1 MTAAARTARLRAM
14 PSREDSS
21 HAWRDAMPLFEQWL
35 ALPETGRA
43 ALLAQLGQAQP
54 LQHAR
59 LQQLIDADRQAES
72 LGFLDTPASLLPE
85 EQPQRSGL
93 RLGAWQLQEQVGS
106 GGMGEVWRAVRS
118 DGLYSGQAAV
128 KLQRTAQAHPL
139 ADARFAREGEF
150 LARVSHP
157 HVAQLL
163 DAGVTAQ
170 GTRYLVLEYV
180 QGERI
185 DTWCDR
191 SRLDVEARL
200 ALFLQLCAAVAFAH
214 AQQVAHRDLKPSNV
228 LVTAQGH
235 VKLLDFGV
243 AKLLGDAEGATEL
256 TRASAAGLTPE
267 YAAPEQVEGQAV
279 TMATDVYALGVL
291 LFLLLAGQRPYGHAG
306 STAAQLA
313 RDIVEAEPLQLSA
326 AVSLS
331 AAEARAS
338 TPHALRRR
346 LRGDL
351 ERIVGK
357 ALQKSPALRYAS
369 AQALAD
375 DIGRH
380 LRHEPVLARAPT
392 LGYRLARWA
401 RRQRVPLAAAAVL
414 ALALATGGGEA
425 AAAAIALAVLVGVA
439 ATLWQARQARHQARL
454 ARAEAAKANAIKDFL
469 LGVFQHTAIGH
480 SDAQAR
486 QDTTAREL
494 LEAGGARLLGDTAL
508 PAALRGELLTTL
520 AQLHDDLGLVTSAGR
535 LSAAAVQAACRSAD
549 DSSAACIEA
558 LVVHAHSLS
567 RLGETEAS
575 NAAAH
580 DALARAHRS
589 VGKPQAAIGTALYV
603 LGYNEHQAGRMEAA
617 LQHLGQAAEL
627 FAHHEP
633 QHSMRIDT
641 LMWLGN
647 THIVREDFDAAIATF
662 RGALPLAD
670 AQPTL
675 RDYSAGALHQALAD
689 ALSSAGW
696 LAECMPHRD
705 LAIELSARALGQDHP
720 NVWMMRVGR
729 GRFRHQLGQVDAG
742 REEVNA
748 AIAAARD
755 DTMPSAG
762 NLRDR
767 IAVAQAMMA
776 LDEGDIGA
784 ALALNGPLLQRYA
797 NSGAQTLGSAL
808 MRQAE
813 AAGWLGNHA
822 AASAAGRRALELMDS
837 QIGPD
842 TIRAKQARVVL
853 AEALARNGAD
863 LATGEAHIE
872 EASRLFEQVLMPAPA
887 DQAAVPP
894 PALQLQRARA
904 RVGLAELALA
914 RADPASALPWARAAL
929 VSLDTGTPVLRER
942 LVRGQARWVEA
953 RALQALGQVAQAQA
967 ACADAAAQLRA
978 CQVAPS
984 PRLFCLCN
992 WPAAPSQE
1000 LAPPP

>member
-1 MTAAARTARLRAM
+1 M
-14 PSREDSS
+14 PSREDSTQ
-21 HAWRDAMPLFEQWL
+21 AWRDAMPLFEEWL

-43 ALLAQLGQAQP
+43 ALLARLDEAQP
-54 LQHAR
+54 LQRQR
-59 LQQLIDADRQAES
+59 LQHLIEADRLAEAQ
-72 LGFLDTPASLLPE
+72 GFLDAPAAWPAPA
-85 EQPQRSGL
+85 QPQRSGL
-93 RLGAWQLQEQVGS
+93 KLGAWQLQEQVGS

-128 KLQRTAQAHPL
+128 KLQRTAHAHPL

-157 HVAQLL
+157 HVAKLL
-163 DAGVTAQ
+163 DAGVAED

-185 DTWCDR
+185 DSWCDR
-191 SRLDVEARL
+191 RRLDVDARL
-200 ALFLQLCAAVAFAH
+200 ALFVQLCDAVAFAH
-214 AQQVAHRDLKPSNV
+214 AQQVVHRDLKPSNV

-235 VKLLDFGV
+235 AKLLDFGV
-243 AKLLGDAEGATEL
+243 AKLLGDADGAANGTADGATEL
-256 TRASAAGLTPE
+256 TRAGAAGLTPE
-267 YAAPEQVEGQAV
+267 YAAPEQIEGQAV

-306 STAAQLA
+306 STAAQMA
-313 RDIVEAEPLQLSA
+313 RDIVEAEPLRLSA
-326 AVSLS
+326 AVSTT

-338 TPHALRRR
+338 TPLALRRR

-357 ALQKSPALRYAS
+357 ALQKSPPLRYAS

-414 ALALATGGGEA
+414 VLALAAGGGEA

-439 ATLWQARQARHQARL
+439 ATLWQAGQARRQAFL

-469 LGVFQHTAIGH
+469 LGVFQHSAIGS
-480 SDAQAR
+480 SDAQSR
-486 QDTTAREL
+486 QNTTAREL
-494 LEAGGARLLGDTAL
+494 LEAGGMRLLSDTAL
-508 PAALRGELLTTL
+508 PVPVRGELLTTL
-520 AQLHDDLGLVTSAGR
+520 AQLHDDLGLVTSAGK
-535 LSAAAVQAACRSAD
+535 LSAAAVQAVCRGAD
-549 DSSAACIEA
+549 DSGTACVEA

-567 RLGETEAS
+567 RLGQTEAS
-575 NAAAH
+575 NAAAR
-580 DALARAHRS
+580 DALARARR
-589 VGKPQAAIGTALYV
+589 GGRGPQAAMGTALYV
-603 LGYNEHQAGRMEAA
+603 LGYNEHQSGRMEAA
-617 LQHLGQAAEL
+617 LQHLGEAAAL
-627 FAHHEP
+627 FARHEP

-662 RGALPLAD
+662 RSALPLAD
-670 AQPTL
+670 AQPAL

-705 LAIELSARALGQDHP
+705 LAIELSARALGPEHP

-729 GRFRHQLGQVDAG
+729 GRFKHQLGEVEAG
-742 REEVNA
+742 REEVSM

-767 IAVAQAMMA
+767 IGVAQAMMA
-776 LDEGDIGA
+776 LDEGDIAA
-784 ALALNGPLLQRYA
+784 ALAFNGPLVQRYA

-813 AAGWLGNHA
+813 AAALAGDFA
-822 AASAAGRRALELMDS
+822 AANAAGRRALALMDS
-837 QIGPD
+837 QIGAD

-853 AEALARNGAD
+853 AEALVRDGAD
-863 LATGEAHIE
+863 VAKVSANSE
-872 EASRLFEQVLMPAPA
+872 EASRLYEQVLMPAPA

-894 PALQLQRARA
+894 PALELQRARA

-914 RADPASALPWARAAL
+914 RADAAGALPLARAAWA
-929 VSLDTGTPVLRER
+929 SLAAGTPVLRER

-953 RALQALGQVAQAQA
+953 RALQALGQAAEAQA
-967 ACADAAAQLRA
+967 ARDDAAAQLRA
-978 CQVAPS
+978 CQVTHS
-984 PRLFCLCN
+984 PRLLGLCS
-992 WPAAPSQE
+992 WPS
-1000 LAPPP
+1000 PPPQGLGAGSP